1 MKIDWKEMRRRL
13 EAENFE
19 IVERRRRRADDKTEE
34 LKELGHERTTP
45 GRQILRMGMSGQP
58 RSRIFS
64 AKMTIPRKR
73 R

>member
-19 IVERRRRRADDKTEE
+19 IVERRRKKADEKTEE

-45 GRQILRMGMSGQP
+45 GRDILRMGMSGQP
-58 RSRIFS
+58 RSRIFG
-64 AKMTIPRKR
+64 AKMAIPKGKR
-73 R
+73 